1 MITLKDYIGTIYKEI
16 TNAKVQSDIETL
28 AVAQE
33 YLKNPYLKHFS
44 VPNVRMKNLEI
55 TVPIGVE
62 NIDQVTSQQEVSYDI
77 SKEAFYNT
85 YTKVYGEY
93 FKDEAASIP
102 VVELDKATEAGAQ
115 YASELMGKI
124 QVAIDKE
131 AAASDIKATEQQV
144 YTKDVSREAEA
155 IRAVSNQ
162 QQLIEDQ
169 IYDFSKYIYI
179 NTFNTKEANFDAFSA
194 YVASVAKKEFGAVM
208 LKVGSIPVIVES
220 SRLKEVT
227 ESNLMKIKMHVF
239 EDSMEWIVDTDA
251 DGTSYQTLTYE

>member
-62 NIDQVTSQQEVSYDI
+62 NIDQVTSQEEVSYDV
-77 SKEAFYNT
+77 SKQAFYNT
-85 YTKVYGEY
+85 YTKVYAKY
-93 FKDEAASIP
+93 FTDQASIP
-102 VVELDKATEAGAQ
+102 VVELDRASAIGIQSATD
-115 YASELMGKI
+115 LMAEVQIAK
-124 QVAIDKE
+124 DKE
-131 AAASDIKATEQQV
+131 AAAATQTEVTKDPV
-144 YTKDVSREAEA
+144 YTKDASRDTSAVK
-155 IRAVSNQ
+155 AVSNQ
-162 QQLIEDQ
+162 QQLIENQ
-169 IYDFSKYIYI
+169 IYNFSKEIYI
-179 NTFNTKEANFDAFSA
+179 NTFNTKEADFDAFA
-194 YVASVAKKEFGAVM
+194 GYVASVAQKEFGAVM

-239 EDSMEWIVDTDA
+239 EDSMEWIVDTDT
-251 DGTSYQTLTYE
+251 DGSTYQTLTYE